1 MAIGKNPS
9 LYGGLPTV
17 PQFQQVPDL
26 HNRLVSASS
35 DDAEGPIWRYRGLVT
50 YEKPI
55 IEFPADILIPVNAA
69 GSQTTLRSGSELP
82 NNCVGLRFIDL
93 TAGVW
98 VSINGGGQRKVN
110 GNDTFTQCE
119 IQTVI
124 VFTDATGL
132 CTIQPVGTGD

>member
-1 MAIGKNPS
+1 MAFGQNPS

-17 PQFQQVPDL
+17 PQFQQVPNL

-35 DDAEGPIWRYRGLVT
+35 DDTDGPIWRYRGLVT

-55 IEFPADILIPVNAA
+55 IEFPADIVIPVNAA

-82 NNCVGLRFIDL
+82 NNCVGLRFINL
-93 TAGVW
+93 TTGVS
-98 VSINGGGQRKVN
+98 VSINGGGQRAILA
-110 GNDTFTQCE
+110 NDNFAGVE

-124 VFTDATGL
+124 VFTDATGS
-132 CTIQPVGTGD
+132 CTVQSVGTGD